1 MGRDYKMKKHDIIFL
16 CIIVGSLM
24 ILANFVDF
32 YSLRKPEQP
41 KIYNCTGSTR
51 QEHFNEFLKIC
62 LTRSNGEYCVP
73 AGKELYC
80 NDEVWK

>member
-1 MGRDYKMKKHDIIFL
+1 MNRDTKFFLFLVIPLLTAMSVGLIIKL
-16 CIIVGSLM
+16 
-24 ILANFVDF
+24 NNE
-32 YSLRKPEQP
+32 PP

-51 QEHFNEFLKIC
+51 QEHFSEFLKIC
-62 LTRSNGEYCVP
+62 MTRSNGEYCVP